1 MKKTLNRVLAAL
13 VAVLMLASLAAC
25 GSKGNS
31 NIDAPVS
38 PAGDSYRPVQDVQ
51 RDWDITTNVDETF
64 DLQQYIADEH
74 EKWYL
79 GYEAKLELWTP
90 FSWKTCNRSFEK
102 YSGLKTVKDITGIDV
117 TCDVALSDATEA
129 IYLMMT
135 TGNWP
140 DIITLDGATPV
151 VNELIEGG
159 FVYSLSELAELY
171 DPDFIDSLPEAMRES
186 GKVMGDDVV
195 WGMVSDVAPEWKY
208 EGGTANGNLGNQ
220 GYMVR
225 HDIWEALG
233 KPSIAT
239 PDDLYNTLKLFK
251 ETYPT
256 LDGKDSI
263 ALGGYGNGGDGTLLT
278 IGYSFGLKQDISIN
292 YEDNSVT
299 MRFLD
304 PNYEEFA
311 VFMNKLYRE
320 DLLDPEFFVKGAQ
333 QSTEGAAS
341 NVFMMPWVYHALDEA
356 NMILRQRDEN
366 SAFIAIE
373 PMSATGNEFTY
384 RGSSRRTGS
393 SIALITKACEDPAAA
408 LRLMRY
414 GASPEGS
421 LQLYKGNPGE
431 HYIVKD
437 GVFYQSDA
445 VYEAAQSGAWAEWN
459 IDQGVNDFYFF
470 YYGSVQEGQRTYPL
484 REQYDI
490 PNTYPYSYDGTN
502 EIFGMSVNPST
513 DAGIAYSYANQVG
526 WTEQARAITAAS
538 EEECRQIVKAMQ
550 DEIRNV
556 YNFNKLEEFWTN
568 QYRQNL
574 ERFGEGEWG
583 NPNPFN

>member
-1 MKKTLNRVLAAL
+1 MKKTLKRVLSAL
-13 VAVLMLASLAAC
+13 IALLMLTSLAAC
-25 GSKGNS
+25 GGGE
-31 NIDAPVS
+31 IDVTAP
-38 PAGDSYRPVQDVQ
+38 PASDDYRPVKNVEHSWDVTQ
-51 RDWDITTNVDETF
+51 NVDENF
-64 DLQQYIADEH
+64 DLKQYIADEK
-74 EKWYL
+74 EKWHL
-79 GYEAKLELWTP
+79 GYEAQLELWTP

-102 YSGLKTVKDITGIDV
+102 YAGLKTVKEITGVDV

-135 TGNWP
+135 TGKWP

-159 FVYSLSELAELY
+159 FVYSLTELAEKY
-171 DPDFIDSLPEAMRES
+171 DPEFLNSLPETMRES

-208 EGGTANGNLGNQ
+208 EGGTVNGNLGNQ

-225 HDIWEALG
+225 HDIWVALG

-251 ETYPT
+251 ETYPK

-292 YEDNSVT
+292 YEDNTVT
-299 MRFLD
+299 SRFLD

-311 VFMNKLYRE
+311 VFMNKLHRE
-320 DLLDPEFFVKGAQ
+320 GLLDPEFFVKNAQ

-356 NMILRQRDEN
+356 NVILRQNDPN
-366 SAFIAIE
+366 SMFVAIE
-373 PMSATGNEFTY
+373 PMSATGSDFTF

-393 SIALITKACEDPAAA
+393 SIALITKKCSDPAAA

-421 LQLYKGNPGE
+421 LQMYKGNPGQ

-437 GVFYQSDA
+437 GVFYQSDE
-445 VYEAAQSGAWAEWN
+445 VYAAAQSGAWSEWN

-470 YYGSVQEGQRTYPL
+470 YYGSVEEGMRTYEL
-484 REQYDI
+484 RQQYDI
-490 PNTYPYSYDGTN
+490 PNTFQYSYDGTN

-513 DAGIAYSYANQVG
+513 DAGIAFSYANQVG
-526 WTEQARAITAAS
+526 WTEQARAIRAS
-538 EEECRQIVKAMQ
+538 SEAECRQIVQAMQ
-550 DEIRNV
+550 EEIRNV
-556 YNFNKLEEFWTN
+556 YNFDKLEEFWTE
-568 QYRQNL
+568 QYRANVA
-574 ERFGEGEWG
+574 RFGTGEWG
-583 NPNPFN
+583 NPNPFA

>member
-1 MKKTLNRVLAAL
+1 MKVTVKRIASLLL
-13 VAVLMLASLAAC
+13 AVLMLAGLAAC
-25 GSKGNS
+25 GSKPGNET
-31 NIDAPVS
+31 AP
-38 PAGDSYRPVQDVQ
+38 PASDVYRPVQEVSHEWDV
-51 RDWDITTNVDETF
+51 TKHVDENF
-64 DLQQYIADEH
+64 DLQQYINDEH

-79 GYEAKLELWTP
+79 GYEAKLKLWTP
-90 FSWKTCNRSFEK
+90 FSWKTCNRSFSN
-102 YSGLKTVKDITGIDV
+102 YDNFRTVKEITGVDI

-135 TGNWP
+135 TGKWP

-159 FVYSLSELAELY
+159 FVYSLNELAEKY
-171 DPDFIDSLPEAMRES
+171 DPDFLNSLPEAMLES

-195 WGMVSDVAPEWKY
+195 WGIVSDVAPEWKY
-208 EGGTANGNLGNQ
+208 ASGTPTGNLGNQ

-239 PDDLYNTLKLFK
+239 PEDLYNTLKLFK
-251 ETYPT
+251 EKYPT

-299 MRFLD
+299 IRFLD

-311 VFMNKLYRE
+311 VFMNKLHRE
-320 DLLDPEFFVKGAQ
+320 GLLDPEFFVKNAQ

-356 NMILRQRDEN
+356 NMILRQQDPN
-366 SAFIAIE
+366 SMFVAIE
-373 PMSATGNEFTY
+373 PMNAIGSDFSF

-393 SIALITKACEDPAAA
+393 SIALVTKACADPAAA

-421 LQLYKGNPGE
+421 LQLYKGNPGQ
-431 HYIVKD
+431 HYTVED

-445 VYEAAQSGAWAEWN
+445 VFNALQSGNWAEWN

-470 YYGSVQEGQRTYPL
+470 YYSPIEEGVRTYEL
-484 REQYDI
+484 REQYDF

-502 EIFGMSVNPST
+502 EIFGMSVNPSS
-513 DAGIAYSYANQVG
+513 DAGIAFSYANQVG
-526 WTEQARAITAAS
+526 WTEQARAIRASS
-538 EEECRQIVKAMQ
+538 EEECRQIVRQMQ
-550 DEIRNV
+550 QEIREV
-556 YNFNKLEEFWTN
+556 YNFDKLEEFWTT
-568 QYRQNL
+568 QYRKNI
-574 ERFGEGEWG
+574 ETFGTGEWG
-583 NPNPFN
+583 DPNPNH